1 VGVWDVDALA
11 EQMPAALLEEWMAY
25 LRIEPQG
32 AFADDTRWSG
42 LMALTANQ
50 NRGKRKMIEPS
61 KFSLMRDERQRDLY
75 QKFKSW
81 AIAAQAQGAKPV
93 EEPHGEFTDQSTGQ
107 TRA

>member
-1 VGVWDVDALA
+1 VDALA
-11 EQMPAALLEEWMAY
+11 QQLPAALLEEWMAY

-50 NRGKRKMIEPS
+50 NRGKRKMIEPR
-61 KFSLMRDERQRDLY
+61 KFSLMRDERPHDLY
-75 QKFKSW
+75 QKFRNW
-81 AIAAQAQGAKPV
+81 ARALQAQQGAKPV
-93 EEPHGEFTDQSTGQ
+93 EGSNGEFTDQSTGQ